1 MWAVIE
7 NGGKQYKVSVGDVV
21 EVEKIKGK
29 KGSSIEL
36 GPVLLYSK
44 DGKDAVVGSPN
55 VDKVK
60 VKAKI
65 LEEGKK
71 DKVVILKHKPKK
83 RYKVKR
89 GHRQPFTRLEIT
101 GIENK

>member
-7 NGGKQYKVSVGDVV
+7 SGGKQYKVSVGDIV
-21 EVEKIKGK
+21 EVEKIKGE
-29 KGSSIEL
+29 KGSNIEL

-44 DGKDAVVGSPN
+44 DGKDTVIGSPT

-83 RYKVKR
+83 RYKIKK
-89 GHRQPFTRLEIT
+89 GHRQTFTRLEIT